1 VQTYRSQAE
10 TKAALQALARR
21 LPAAADVVVSVE
33 TTVEAVNEAVRRTQ
47 PLLLAMGLSTEHDAL
62 DHVLHNQALPVL
74 RGTHRPLLLVPELAP
89 AAQLPRRVLL
99 ALDAESF
106 VPNAATRALVPLLAA
121 WPASYTVSHVLGL
134 HEQEAFPGQRVLH
147 HLHLSRLLPPTT
159 PVELYEAQHVSAVSG
174 VLQAID
180 DTQADLLVLLA
191 RPRSFLGRL
200 FHRSITAQVLRRSRV
215 PVLLLPTE
223 ASDQPAWLPGMT

>member
-1 VQTYRSQAE
+1 MTPSLVVLTDFLAVSNRALDYA
-10 TKAALQALARR
+10 AALAVPLGGHLVLLHVPHDGLLAPEEYGHRHSR
-21 LPAAADVVVSVE
+21 SAERQTEHELLKLAAAQPVPAEVDVSE
-33 TTVEAVNEAVRRTQ
+33 QFLPDAVQEAVRRTQ

-106 VPNAATRALVPLLAA
+106 VPNAATRDLAPLLAA

-147 HLHLSRLLPPTT
+147 HLHLSRLLPPT
-159 PVELYEAQHVSAVSG
+159 
-174 VLQAID
+174 
-180 DTQADLLVLLA
+180 
-191 RPRSFLGRL
+191 
-200 FHRSITAQVLRRSRV
+200 
-215 PVLLLPTE
+215 
-223 ASDQPAWLPGMT
+223 